1 MKLKQLI
8 GGVTIS
14 PARLAHRR
22 WVWVPVWQ
30 TPLRYHHP
38 LLRAPHMA
46 RAHLVPRAIRADPA
60 QADPVTTTRVAQADP
75 VTTARA
81 DLLRPD
87 PATTARADL
96 LRPVPATTAPADP
109 ATTARADPATTARAD
124 PVVRAGLAGPVDPA
138 ARGMEMD
145 SVATSTEPRGALDP
159 RRGDRVSRHRQ
170 GGADRSHRRGASG
183 TMAQSTTGATRKH
196 PIGIK
201 GPTSG
206 ASISSGSGSRCKER
220 SHAAPAWPNG

>member
-1 MKLKQLI
+1 
-8 GGVTIS
+8 
-14 PARLAHRR
+14 
-22 WVWVPVWQ
+22 
-30 TPLRYHHP
+30 
-38 LLRAPHMA
+38 MA

-60 QADPVTTTRVAQADP
+60 QADPVTTARVAQADP

-81 DLLRPD
+81 DLLRPE
-87 PATTARADL
+87 PGTTGRAAP
-96 LRPVPATTAPADP
+96 LRPVPATTAP
-109 ATTARADPATTARAD
+109 ADPATTARAD

-138 ARGMEMD
+138 ARGMEVE
-145 SVATSTEPRGALDP
+145 SVATSTEPRGAMDP

>member
-87 PATTARADL
+87 PATTAPADL
-96 LRPVPATTAPADP
+96 LPPDPATTAP
-109 ATTARADPATTARAD
+109 ADPATTARAD

-145 SVATSTEPRGALDP
+145 SVATSTEPRGAMD
-159 RRGDRVSRHRQ
+159 
-170 GGADRSHRRGASG
+170 
-183 TMAQSTTGATRKH
+183 T
-196 PIGIK
+196 
-201 GPTSG
+201 
-206 ASISSGSGSRCKER
+206 
-220 SHAAPAWPNG
+220 

>member
-1 MKLKQLI
+1 M
-8 GGVTIS
+8 T
-14 PARLAHRR
+14 
-22 WVWVPVWQ
+22 
-30 TPLRYHHP
+30 T
-38 LLRAPHMA
+38 A
-46 RAHLVPRAIRADPA
+46 RA
-60 QADPVTTTRVAQADP
+60 AQADP

-81 DLLRPD
+81 ALLRPD

-109 ATTARADPATTARAD
+109 ADPATTAQADPADPATTAQADPVVRATTAQADPVVRATTAQAD

-145 SVATSTEPRGALDP
+145 SVATSTERRGAMDP
-159 RRGDRVSRHRQ
+159 HRGDRVSRRRQ
-170 GGADRSHRRGASG
+170 GGADRSHRRGAGG
-183 TMAQSTTGATRKH
+183 TMAQSITGATRKH
-196 PIGIK
+196 LLGIK
-201 GPTSG
+201 GSTSG